1 MDSDTITKDSRHLN
15 IKRTSLWKI
24 SDGMLPVVLMVIFL
38 CLWPSAASALSV
50 KDAQS
55 AFDKK
60 QYQEALNLVEQMIK
74 EKGPQTETRR
84 LKARS
89 FVHLGKPKE
98 ALAEYD
104 RQEQE
109 LKRDDPAL
117 LKEVALG
124 FVYVL
129 VKDMREQMRGA
140 AYTALKDIDSP
151 DTIPYLED
159 GLSDGSGLVRALAAE
174 ALGKLDAGHRSTRL
188 RNALEDQ
195 AGLVKAAVL
204 KVLGKSGDR
213 SVIPLLERAFK
224 DEQPV
229 VRLAAAGA
237 LYRTGQTA
245 MWETVRQAASAQ
257 NPEERATALR
267 MMGELK
273 DARGLPILLEAVTH
287 TQPSVRGAAVAALG
301 DLGKVQGISAL
312 EQALEDK
319 IPAVKTSA
327 AISLGEL
334 GMKDSLPALRRA
346 LADPNPVVKAAV
358 VSALLRVGEP
368 FESVGGELYEL
379 AQNND
384 PGTRSAAAKAVGR
397 VQSASAKDAIAY
409 LAGMIQDPIPRPR
422 IAAARALGHI
432 GLVEALPVLK
442 RALHDEDDA
451 VRATAGGAIARIMGH
466 PKRSPNSAKS

>member
-1 MDSDTITKDSRHLN
+1 MHLN
-15 IKRTSLWKI
+15 MKRTSLRKI
-24 SDGMLPVVLMVIFL
+24 SVGMWPVVLMGAL
-38 CLWPSAASALSV
+38 LSLWPSAASALSV

-60 QYQEALNLVEQMIK
+60 QYQEALDLVEQIIK
-74 EKGPQTETRR
+74 EKGPQSDARR
-84 LKARS
+84 LKVRS
-89 FVHLGKPKE
+89 FINLGKPKE
-98 ALAEYD
+98 ALVEYD
-104 RQEQE
+104 QLEQE

-117 LKEVALG
+117 LREVAVG

-129 VKDMREQMRGA
+129 VQDMREQMRGA

-151 DTIPYLED
+151 ETIPFLED

-174 ALGKLDAGHRSTRL
+174 ALGKLEAGRRSPRL

-195 AGLVKAAVL
+195 AGLVKVAVL

-267 MMGELK
+267 MIGELK

-301 DLGKVQGISAL
+301 DMGKVQGISAL
-312 EQALEDK
+312 EHALEDK

-327 AISLGEL
+327 AISLGDL
-334 GMKDSLPALRRA
+334 GMKDSLPALRSA

-368 FESVGGELYEL
+368 FESVGAELYEL

-384 PGTRSAAAKAVGR
+384 PGTRSATAKAVGR
-397 VQSASAKDAIAY
+397 AHGTSTKPAIEF
-409 LAGMIQDPIPRPR
+409 LAGMMKDPIPRPR
-422 IAAARALGHI
+422 IAAARALGQI
-432 GLVEALPVLK
+432 GLVEALPILK
-442 RALHDEDDA
+442 GALHDEDDA
-451 VRATAGGAIARIMGH
+451 VRATAGGAVARIMSH
-466 PKRSPNSAKS
+466 SKRSSNHAKS